1 MAVNRLHP
9 GRIRLLEKIMELLL
23 ALTVGAAGLTVAADR
38 VPAEPTDA
46 DENGIGWTIAAEHA
60 AHQAA
65 IGLSRAG
72 EARAA
77 AADRE
82 EGHEVGGEPAV
93 DGRARAAE
101 AVSEAM
107 TRAPE
112 EAQPGL
118 TRAFEA
124 ITTAPAANEAAAADA
139 SSVTPVGAPP
149 VTTPVGPPA
158 STPPVAAP
166 PVEGQPT
173 TVPPVAAPPVEVP
186 VGPPADAPGGRP

>member
-1 MAVNRLHP
+1 M
-9 GRIRLLEKIMELLL
+9 LERIMELLL
-23 ALTVGAAGLTVAADR
+23 ALAVGAAGLTVAADR

-65 IGLSRAG
+65 IGLSRAA

-77 AADRE
+77 AADRGE
-82 EGHEVGGEPAV
+82 SDEVGGEPAV

-101 AVSEAM
+101 AVTEAM

-112 EAQPGL
+112 QAQAGL
-118 TRAFEA
+118 ARALEA
-124 ITTAPAANEAAAADA
+124 ITTAPAANEAAAGDA
-139 SSVTPVGAPP
+139 SSVAPVAAPP
-149 VTTPVGPPA
+149 VTTPVAGPPA

-166 PVEGQPT
+166 PVGGQPT
-173 TVPPVAAPPVEVP
+173 NVPPVAAPPVEVP